1 MIFFVNYWIIITI
14 TSYIFSNVIL
24 MKMQR
29 KRLKVKKIG
38 AKLSSFVDS
47 VMKKKVR
54 FQRGIEFYNGRGI
67 KILLQN
73 L

>member
-1 MIFFVNYWIIITI
+1 MIFFVNYRIIITI

-29 KRLKVKKIG
+29 KRLKVKRIG

-47 VMKKKVR
+47 VMKKMC
-54 FQRGIEFYNGRGI
+54 FHEIFFCEIEKMY
-67 KILLQN
+67 
-73 L
+73 